1 MDILVLRLAPG
12 EDLRQVLEKQRYP
25 AACVLSAV
33 GSFTRAVL
41 RFADQPE
48 GTALA
53 GPLEL
58 LTLAGTIGR
67 EGAHLH
73 ASVGDA
79 QGLVRGGHVMPG
91 CIVRTTAEIV
101 MAQLRGWE
109 FGRELDAATGYKELV
124 ARRKPD

>member
-1 MDILVLRLAPG
+1 MDILLLRLAPG

-33 GSFTRAVL
+33 GSFAQAVL
-41 RFADQPE
+41 RFADQTE
-48 GTALA
+48 GMALA

-67 EGAHLH
+67 ERAHLH

-91 CIVRTTAEIV
+91 CIVRTTAEV
-101 MAQLRGWE
+101 VVAQLRGWE
-109 FGRELDAATGYKELV
+109 FGRELDAATGYEELV